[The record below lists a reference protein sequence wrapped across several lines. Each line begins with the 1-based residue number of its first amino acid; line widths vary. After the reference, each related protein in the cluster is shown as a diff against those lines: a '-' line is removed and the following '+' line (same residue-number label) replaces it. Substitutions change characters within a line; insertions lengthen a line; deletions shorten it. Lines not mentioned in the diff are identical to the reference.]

1 MSIEITIRPE
11 KEKEFEKIDEL
22 VKRSFREGTKSD
34 GFDEMELVHEIRAS
48 KYYIPE
54 LSFVAMNVDVIVGH
68 FMFSHFPISKERDL
82 GNYDKEII
90 ITPTVLLAPVAVNA
104 DYFRQGIGSIM
115 LNLGIEEVKKRGYI
129 GIQVEGN
136 PKFYNKLGFV
146 TSSNYG
152 IYPTTGYPMQYPEC
166 LMMQETYEGSLNG
179 IHGYV
184 DYSMYEHA
192 Q

>member
-1 MSIEITIRPE
+1 MIKEIIIRPE
-11 KEKEFEKIDEL
+11 KEIEFEIIDEM
-22 VKRSFREGTKSD
+22 VKRSFREGIKSD
-34 GFDEMELVHEIRAS
+34 GIDEMELVHEIRAS

-54 LSFVAMNVDVIVGH
+54 LSFVAMKGDVIVGH
-68 FMFSHFPISKERDL
+68 FMFSYFPLSKEKNL

-90 ITPTVLLAPVAVNA
+90 VTPTVLLAPVAVNA

-115 LNLGIEEVKKRGYI
+115 LNLGIEQVKKRGYI

-136 PKFYNKLGFV
+136 PKFYNKLGFI

-152 IYPTTGYPMQYPEC
+152 IYPTTGYPMQHPEC
-166 LMMQETYEGSLNG
+166 LMVQETYEGSLKD

-192 Q
+192 

>member
-1 MSIEITIRPE
+1 MMKGIIIRPE
-11 KEKEFEKIDEL
+11 KETEFEIIDEM
-22 VKRSFREGTKSD
+22 VHRSFREGTKSD
-34 GFDEMELVHEIRAS
+34 GIGEVELVHEIRAS

-54 LSFVAMNVDVIVGH
+54 LSFVTMNGDVIVGH
-68 FMFSHFPISKERDL
+68 FMFSHFPISKEKDL

-90 ITPTVLLAPVAVNA
+90 ITTTVMLAPVAVNA
-104 DYFRQGIGSIM
+104 DYFRQGIGSLM
-115 LNLGIEEVKKRGYI
+115 LNLGIEEVKKRGYK

-136 PKFYNKLGFV
+136 PKFYNKLGFI

-152 IYPTTGYPMQYPEC
+152 IYPTSGYPMQHPEC
-166 LMMQETYEGSLNG
+166 LMVQETYEGSLNG

-192 Q
+192 